1 MSKVEL
7 VRRTARLLKIV
18 GCLIG
23 WNDNRISFANN
34 HSEINLFY
42 YLKSAYSVN
51 ELKDLVDYLL
61 DVLDDLEV
69 MVFTGDYDARVM

>member
-23 WNDNRISFANN
+23 WNDNKICFAKY

-42 YLKSAYSVN
+42 YLKNAYSVD

-69 MVFTGDYDARVM
+69 IVFTGDYDVRAM

>member
-23 WNDNRISFANN
+23 WKDNRISFAKN

-42 YLKSAYSVN
+42 YLKNAYSIN

-69 MVFTGDYDARVM
+69 IVFTGDSDARAM

>member
-23 WNDNRISFANN
+23 WKDNRISFAKN
-34 HSEINLFY
+34 HSEINLF
-42 YLKSAYSVN
+42 
-51 ELKDLVDYLL
+51 LL
-61 DVLDDLEV
+61 
-69 MVFTGDYDARVM
+69 FKKCI